1 VAPGIRWVVAS
12 GVLLAGR
19 RSRHSRIR
27 PLALPVV
34 ADLADLRLQLLALVP
49 ELAGILLQLVA
60 SRS

>member
-12 GVLLAGR
+12 GVLLAAR